1 MNKLIDEWTN
11 TGEGKALSYSRI
23 LINTEGMIELDNLQ
37 GLLKLVDESLI
48 RKMFKW
54 SQRIFTQITYLIQLG
69 KIITTVEKPG
79 RCHL

>member
-1 MNKLIDEWTN
+1 
-11 TGEGKALSYSRI
+11 
-23 LINTEGMIELDNLQ
+23 MIELDNLQ

-54 SQRIFTQITYLIQLG
+54 SQRIFTQIAYLIQLG

-79 RCHL
+79 RSHL